1 MRVPARI
8 VVSRNPADSGSSGP
22 GGWSGVGRRRRL
34 RSFTLLEVMIAMALF
49 FMAVF
54 AILNVVSQ
62 GLGAARG
69 FQTEWPDIGLLTTDL
84 LLTNRLE
91 EGIEEGDFGDLH
103 PEWRWRRELVEVAT
117 NGLFQV
123 EFTIQGVVNGRP
135 RESTAHLLL
144 WRPESQSVIP
154 GLRR

>member
-1 MRVPARI
+1 MIIRWPLPSRSPRLDPDPIALART
-8 VVSRNPADSGSSGP
+8 
-22 GGWSGVGRRRRL
+22 

-62 GLGAARG
+62 GLGAARS
-69 FQTEWPDIGLLTTDL
+69 FQREWPDVGLLAVDL
-84 LLTNRLE
+84 LLTNRLD
-91 EGIEEGDFGDLH
+91 EGIEQGDFGELH
-103 PEWRWRRELVEVAT
+103 PNFHWQREIMEVAT

-123 EFTIQGVVNGRP
+123 RYSIHGSVDGRP
-135 RESTAHLLL
+135 LQSTIDLLV
-144 WRPESQSVIP
+144 WRPDSQTIIP